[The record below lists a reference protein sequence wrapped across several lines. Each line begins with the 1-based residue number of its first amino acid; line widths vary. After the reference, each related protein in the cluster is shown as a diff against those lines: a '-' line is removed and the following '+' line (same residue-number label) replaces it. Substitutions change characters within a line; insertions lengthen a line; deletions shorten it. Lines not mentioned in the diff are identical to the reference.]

1 MNDNSNISQENDII
15 NYNEDTTFTEIKKG
29 NDEDENKD
37 KKIDLRKGFYIKKN
51 NKNNGERK
59 SNELI
64 ENSVIKKGSLK
75 DEEDFDYLKSI
86 KIKKRSRIDYEKIF
100 KDIYEIRE
108 NYEEDK
114 HRKYTVKKKTVRL
127 KVINQDNINK
137 RQKEN
142 NIYNIKKYNI
152 NTKKFFKEHF
162 TPINNNIYKKYSIT
176 ENSMAFNKFGIFR
189 DKIKY
194 KKKNSVLE
202 KYFIDSKNI
211 IKENDYLNKKNNIRE
226 NNVSKYKSSK
236 NRTKRNISADNKIID
251 SDTSEKFRKNCINWY
266 RKWIFLKLW
275 KIKNNIIDKNK
286 NDINKQNINENKTN
300 DNKEIIELDKKGDN
314 ESNENEQ
321 NNINKDLI
329 QNKSIKNSN
338 IEEENINMNKN
349 NKKIDEKNDILEQLS
364 LKKEN
369 SFENKNNEEQN
380 KDINNNNKD
389 NNILKVSKDI
399 SKNLVLSKSSYN
411 PKTKNRIKS
420 NEKKLISNSKNSIK
434 NKSKI
439 SFQETIFKKIESKSR
454 RELTNKKINKG
465 KKIIKKLDIK
475 DDYLK
480 ENKIFTEIN
489 NIKDNNKS
497 RNIKKDI
504 TINNSYTTRAKSTDK
519 RNIKNKKVIINNN
532 LTNISFLNERRNYNG
547 IKNMNTLNEYS
558 NWNKGR
564 NEKNVRRKIDRNF
577 LNKSAVYN
585 SKDKINIEMKEYK
598 SKNNIKKNFLPNEYF
613 YNNDNKSNQRLKSS
627 KDIYKKQKNKKGMIL
642 KIK

>member
-64 ENSVIKKGSLK
+64 ENNVIKKGSLK

-86 KIKKRSRIDYEKIF
+86 KIKKRSCIDYEKIF

-211 IKENDYLNKKNNIRE
+211 IKENDYLNKKINIRE

-286 NDINKQNINENKTN
+286 NDINKQNKQNINENKTN

-369 SFENKNNEEQN
+369 SFENKNNKEQN

-389 NNILKVSKDI
+389 SNILKVSKDI

-420 NEKKLISNSKNSIK
+420 NEKKLVSNSKNSIK

-439 SFQETIFKKIESKSR
+439 SFQETIFKKMNQKVE
-454 RELTNKKINKG
+454 
-465 KKIIKKLDIK
+465 
-475 DDYLK
+475 
-480 ENKIFTEIN
+480 EN
-489 NIKDNNKS
+489 
-497 RNIKKDI
+497 
-504 TINNSYTTRAKSTDK
+504 
-519 RNIKNKKVIINNN
+519 
-532 LTNISFLNERRNYNG
+532 
-547 IKNMNTLNEYS
+547 
-558 NWNKGR
+558 
-564 NEKNVRRKIDRNF
+564 
-577 LNKSAVYN
+577 
-585 SKDKINIEMKEYK
+585 
-598 SKNNIKKNFLPNEYF
+598 
-613 YNNDNKSNQRLKSS
+613 
-627 KDIYKKQKNKKGMIL
+627 
-642 KIK
+642 